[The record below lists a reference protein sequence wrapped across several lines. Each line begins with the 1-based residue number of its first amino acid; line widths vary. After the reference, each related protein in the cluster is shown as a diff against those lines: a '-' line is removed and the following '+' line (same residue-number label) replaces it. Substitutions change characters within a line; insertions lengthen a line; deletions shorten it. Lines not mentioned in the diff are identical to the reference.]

1 MQKRKRPVIRK
12 GNVVVFPGT
21 LERLHRLG
29 REAMEKD
36 LHDKA
41 IEHFEAILDINPEEI
56 SVLDLLAISLY
67 ETKEFER
74 AKDYALLAMQKQSGD
89 YIEILELYLSISIQL
104 QQYEEVELTIQGLL
118 EKDMIPSGSL
128 QKFQYLREL
137 NGRLTDR
144 YIEETNFQEP
154 SVTIDDFLQMSP
166 NERQEFLLSLQS
178 QQLGPYISLLTEIVQ
193 HEDSIPIVKTYA
205 LLLLQKSGSKDSVSI
220 TKYHYETEAIPS
232 RLVSIELDPFVNEV
246 QFLARSRFEKD
257 PTASELAVNLILKYS
272 VLLYPFHWSPYT
284 AEEVADAYTSYTKQ
298 LLYGKEME
306 ETSLLQFIR
315 SVDQE
320 MDS

>member
-1 MQKRKRPVIRK
+1 M
-12 GNVVVFPGT
+12 VFPGT

-36 LHDKA
+36 LYDEA
-41 IEHFEAILDINPEEI
+41 IDHFEAILDINPDEI
-56 SVLDLLAISLY
+56 SVLDLLAIALY
-67 ETKEFER
+67 ETKDFER

-118 EKDMIPSGSL
+118 EKDMIPSDSL

-144 YIEETNFQEP
+144 YIEETELREP
-154 SVTIDDFLQMSP
+154 SVTLKDFLQMST
-166 NERQEFLLSLQS
+166 NGRQEFLLSLQN
-178 QQLGPYISLLTEIVQ
+178 QLLGPYIPLLIDIVQ
-193 HEDSIPIVKTYA
+193 HEDSMPVVKTYA
-205 LLLLQKSGSKDSVSI
+205 LLLLQKSGTNESVTI

-246 QFLARSRFEKD
+246 QFLAKSRFEKD
-257 PTASELAVNLILKYS
+257 PTASELAENLIMKYA

-284 AEEVADAYTSYTKQ
+284 AEEVADAYTAYTKQ
-298 LLYGKEME
+298 LLYGIEME
-306 ETSLLQFIR
+306 QTALVQFIR
-315 SVDQE
+315 SVDEE